1 MTDEE
6 SIRARDNQIEIDIE
20 RIKSDIATTAKR
32 HGFAEL
38 GFTIEWP
45 DELSSDQPVVSFDG
59 TLFG

>member
-1 MTDEE
+1 MTDDN
-6 SIRARDNQIEIDIE
+6 IKARDYQIEIDLE

-45 DELSSDQPVVSFDG
+45 DELSSEPPVVNFSG
-59 TLFG
+59 SLFG